1 MVCSLVSKYFNRPQ
15 LGIQLKQAI
24 TNLRILIQR
33 YAQFSFSEKCLGLI
47 SQFIYFVYDYSRKAF
62 LMVHSIN

>member
-1 MVCSLVSKYFNRPQ
+1 MVCSLVSICFNRPQ

-24 TNLRILIQR
+24 TNLKILIQR

-47 SQFIYFVYDYSRKAF
+47 SQFIFCVYDYSRKTF
-62 LMVHSIN
+62 LMLHSIN